1 MTLTHHALSRRIALS
16 LCASLLGLFSSVA
29 NAASISYGN
38 FVAPPGTMF
47 LNVTE
52 SSGTDAVPLYGPPT
66 PFATGL
72 DFDPQSFVSSAAGG
86 SADVTDGQL
95 NFTIMA
101 PVVNSVSLFEA
112 GDYTLAGIG
121 GPATQV
127 FAGAIIRATVT
138 QINGVN
144 VAPVV
149 LAPVNA
155 SFGDALPGSVITA
168 PWSLGATLNVAA
180 QMAGLGLG
188 NASKVEIAINNQLIS
203 ISEATSV
210 AFIAKKEFIITT
222 DTEIPEPGTLALAG
236 LSLCG
241 IVAASRRRA

>member
-1 MTLTHHALSRRIALS
+1 MILTHRALTRCIALS

-38 FVAPPGTMF
+38 FAAPPATQF

-52 SSGTDAVPLYGPPT
+52 SSGTDAVPLYGPPA

-72 DFDPQSFVSSAAGG
+72 DFDPQSFTASAGG
-86 SADVTDGQL
+86 GGADVTDGQL
-95 NFTIMA
+95 NFTVAA
-101 PVVNSVSLFEA
+101 PVINSVSLFEA

-121 GPATQV
+121 SPATQV

-144 VAPVV
+144 IAPLV
-149 LAPVNA
+149 LAPSNA
-155 SFGDALPGSVITA
+155 SFGDTLPGTVVVA
-168 PWSLGATLNVAA
+168 PWSLGTTLNI
-180 QMAGLGLG
+180 AGQLPAGS
-188 NASKVEIAINNQLIS
+188 NATRVEIAINNQLIG
-203 ISEATSV
+203 ISEPTTV
-210 AFIAKKEFIITT
+210 AFIAKKEFIINVN
-222 DTEIPEPGTLALAG
+222 TEIPEPGTFALAG